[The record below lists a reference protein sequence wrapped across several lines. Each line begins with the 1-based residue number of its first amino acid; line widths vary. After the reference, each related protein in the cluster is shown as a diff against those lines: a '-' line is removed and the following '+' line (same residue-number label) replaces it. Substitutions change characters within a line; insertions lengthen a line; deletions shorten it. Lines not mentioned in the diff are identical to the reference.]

1 MKSVLVVGRPGCGKT
16 RNKHL
21 IADALGLSRI
31 VDNWYPGDEI
41 PKFDSLILT
50 NATAAL
56 GHPAVAGR
64 IQALTYNDVMQQ
76 VRRPP
81 LCIYHANCADGFG
94 AAWVVRKAFP
104 EAEFHPGRYGDS
116 IPDVA
121 GRIVVLV
128 DFSYSRED
136 LLQMSE
142 IAKGVLIIDH
152 HKTAAE
158 ALAGFPQVANCR
170 AWTHSAKFGSRTV
183 FTCFDMERSGA
194 GLTWDFFFPNQPRPA
209 LINHIEDRDL
219 WRFALEGTREV
230 QANLFSYPYDFEVWD
245 QLAATPAEALR
256 ADGIAIERKHHKDIG
271 ELLRAVQRS
280 MTIGGHNVPAANLPH
295 IYSSDAGHVMAQNA
309 PFAAC
314 YWDTP
319 KGRTFSLRSSDDGLD
334 VSAIAKLYGG
344 GGHRN
349 AAGFSV
355 GYDHPLAYNAP
366 ALKCFQVGDNELVAA
381 YTPEQAIKLLC
392 AFAGY
397 SADDFDLDDV
407 SEWTAEELDRQCFE
421 EDGETPAEPWR
432 AVFAACVYPQYL
444 GGWE

>member
-16 RNKHL
+16 RNKQL
-21 IADALGLSRI
+21 IADVLGLSRI
-31 VDNWYPGDEI
+31 VDDWCPGDDI
-41 PKFDSLILT
+41 PQHDALILT
-50 NATAAL
+50 NTSAAL
-56 GHPAVAGR
+56 GHPAVTAR
-64 IQALTYNDVMQQ
+64 IQAIAYDDVMQQ

-94 AAWVVRKAFP
+94 AAWVFRKAFP
-104 EAEFHPGRYGDS
+104 EAEFHPGRYGES

-152 HKTAAE
+152 HKTASE

-219 WRFALEGTREV
+219 WRFHLEGTREV

-245 QLAATPAEALR
+245 KLAATPSEALR
-256 ADGIAIERKHHKDIG
+256 ADGIAIVR
-271 ELLRAVQRS
+271 
-280 MTIGGHNVPAANLPH
+280 
-295 IYSSDAGHVMAQNA
+295 
-309 PFAAC
+309 
-314 YWDTP
+314 
-319 KGRTFSLRSSDDGLD
+319 
-334 VSAIAKLYGG
+334 
-344 GGHRN
+344 
-349 AAGFSV
+349 
-355 GYDHPLAYNAP
+355 
-366 ALKCFQVGDNELVAA
+366 
-381 YTPEQAIKLLC
+381 
-392 AFAGY
+392 
-397 SADDFDLDDV
+397 
-407 SEWTAEELDRQCFE
+407 
-421 EDGETPAEPWR
+421 
-432 AVFAACVYPQYL
+432 
-444 GGWE
+444 